1 MEIPGEIVDLARRI
15 FGEDIKLRLT
25 KNPKIQA
32 HYNPLGKTLNLSR
45 GLIDAHNKGYMTLRD
60 VEAILWHEH
69 GESIYYRPRVRRLS
83 LLLCLLIAISMAVTG
98 WPIKPGAS
106 ICMSLALGI
115 LLSTFL
121 VFMNSVYSPVNRAKE
136 LLCDVH
142 AAVGMGSIQAV
153 ADSLSK
159 AEDFNSSVQV
169 SWFRRV
175 CDRFMESLSEH
186 PENSERIGFLRE
198 VEALCRRLEKGNY

>member
-1 MEIPGEIVDLARRI
+1 MEIPEEIVDLARRI
-15 FGEDIKLRLT
+15 FGEDIKLRLN

-32 HYNPLGKTLNLSR
+32 YYNPLGGTLNLSR
-45 GLIDAHNKGYMTLRD
+45 GLIKAYSEGHLSIRD
-60 VEAILWHEH
+60 LETVLWHEH
-69 GESIYYRPRVRRLS
+69 GESMYYRPRVRRLS
-83 LLLCLLIAISMAVTG
+83 LLLCLLIAVSMAVTG

-142 AAVGMGSIQAV
+142 AAVGIGSVQAV
-153 ADSLSK
+153 TDALSK
-159 AEDFNSSVQV
+159 IENLNSSVQV
-169 SWFRRV
+169 GWFWRACNRLTEL
-175 CDRFMESLSEH
+175 FGEH
-186 PENSERIGFLRE
+186 PENRETIKFLRE
-198 VEALCRRLEKGNY
+198 VEALCKRLRDPVP